1 MITVWVNNTSYHC
14 VSPSDFVSFLLN
26 LPYSCMVCYS
36 KLDASC
42 VSARDALSCR
52 CFSRKQPYDLSIEIT
67 LNPSQQHM
75 VKYQFIS
82 SRDVISLYN
91 FTYINFFNL
100 SLFRKQEKWGC
111 DLNLGPKYII
121 GIFSILIE
129 VYNYTLLYLNILKI
143 KFNILVTSVW
153 STHMPKHW

>member
-1 MITVWVNNTSYHC
+1 MIIVLVNNTSYHC
-14 VSPSDFVSFLLN
+14 VSPSDFVLFLLN
-26 LPYSCMVCYS
+26 LPYSCMLWYS

-121 GIFSILIE
+121 GIFSILI
-129 VYNYTLLYLNILKI
+129 VKYITILCYILIFWTLNLI
-143 KFNILVTSVW
+143 F
-153 STHMPKHW
+153 

>member
-1 MITVWVNNTSYHC
+1 MIIVWVNNTSYHC

-26 LPYSCMVCYS
+26 LPYSCMVWYS

-52 CFSRKQPYDLSIEIT
+52 CFSRKQPYDLGIEIT
-67 LNPSQQHM
+67 LNSSQQHM

-121 GIFSILIE
+121 GIFSILI
-129 VYNYTLLYLNILKI
+129 VKYITILCY
-143 KFNILVTSVW
+143 ILIF
-153 STHMPKHW
+153 

>member
-1 MITVWVNNTSYHC
+1 MIIVWVNNTSYHC

-26 LPYSCMVCYS
+26 LPYSCMLWYS

-52 CFSRKQPYDLSIEIT
+52 CFSRKQPYDLGIEIT
-67 LNPSQQHM
+67 LNSSQQHM

-121 GIFSILIE
+121 GIFSILI
-129 VYNYTLLYLNILKI
+129 VKYITILCY
-143 KFNILVTSVW
+143 ILIF
-153 STHMPKHW
+153 

>member
-1 MITVWVNNTSYHC
+1 MIIVSVNNTSYHC
-14 VSPSDFVSFLLN
+14 VSPSDFVLFLLN
-26 LPYSCMVCYS
+26 LPYSCMLWYS

-42 VSARDALSCR
+42 VSARDVLSCR
-52 CFSRKQPYDLSIEIT
+52 CFSRKQPYDLGIEIT

-121 GIFSILIE
+121 GIFSILI
-129 VYNYTLLYLNILKI
+129 VKYITILCY
-143 KFNILVTSVW
+143 ILIF
-153 STHMPKHW
+153 

>member
-1 MITVWVNNTSYHC
+1 MIIVSVNNTSYHC
-14 VSPSDFVSFLLN
+14 VSHSDFVLFLLN
-26 LPYSCMVCYS
+26 LPYSCMLWYS

-121 GIFSILIE
+121 GIFSILI
-129 VYNYTLLYLNILKI
+129 VKYITILCY
-143 KFNILVTSVW
+143 ILIF
-153 STHMPKHW
+153 

>member
-1 MITVWVNNTSYHC
+1 MIIVSVNNTSYHC
-14 VSPSDFVSFLLN
+14 VSPSDFVLFLLN
-26 LPYSCMVCYS
+26 LPYSCMLWYS

-100 SLFRKQEKWGC
+100 SLFRNQEKWGC

-121 GIFSILIE
+121 GIFSILI
-129 VYNYTLLYLNILKI
+129 VKYITILCY
-143 KFNILVTSVW
+143 ILIF
-153 STHMPKHW
+153 

>member
-1 MITVWVNNTSYHC
+1 MIIVSVNNTSYHC
-14 VSPSDFVSFLLN
+14 VSPSDFVLFLLN
-26 LPYSCMVCYS
+26 LPYSCMLWYS

-121 GIFSILIE
+121 GIFSILI
-129 VYNYTLLYLNILKI
+129 VKYITILCY
-143 KFNILVTSVW
+143 ILIF
-153 STHMPKHW
+153 

>member
-1 MITVWVNNTSYHC
+1 MIIVSVNNTSYHC
-14 VSPSDFVSFLLN
+14 VSPSDFVLFLLN
-26 LPYSCMVCYS
+26 LPYSCMLWYS

-42 VSARDALSCR
+42 ASARDALSCR

-91 FTYINFFNL
+91 FTYINFF
-100 SLFRKQEKWGC
+100 FTFYKTRKVRMRSQPWSQIY
-111 DLNLGPKYII
+111 NRYFQYINC
-121 GIFSILIE
+121 E
-129 VYNYTLLYLNILKI
+129 VYNYTLLYLNILKM

>member
-1 MITVWVNNTSYHC
+1 MIIVLVNNTSYHC

-26 LPYSCMVCYS
+26 LPYSCMVWYS

-121 GIFSILIE
+121 GIFSILI
-129 VYNYTLLYLNILKI
+129 VKYITILCY
-143 KFNILVTSVW
+143 ILIF
-153 STHMPKHW
+153 

>member
-1 MITVWVNNTSYHC
+1 MIIVSVNNTSYHC
-14 VSPSDFVSFLLN
+14 VSPSDFVLFLLN
-26 LPYSCMVCYS
+26 LPYSCMLWYS

-42 VSARDALSCR
+42 ASARDALSCR

-121 GIFSILIE
+121 GIFSILI
-129 VYNYTLLYLNILKI
+129 VKYITILCY
-143 KFNILVTSVW
+143 ILIF
-153 STHMPKHW
+153 

>member
-1 MITVWVNNTSYHC
+1 MIIVSVNNTSYHC
-14 VSPSDFVSFLLN
+14 VSPSDFVLFLLN
-26 LPYSCMVCYS
+26 LPYSCMLWYS
-36 KLDASC
+36 KLDPSC

-52 CFSRKQPYDLSIEIT
+52 CFSRKQPYDLGIEIT

-121 GIFSILIE
+121 GIFSILI
-129 VYNYTLLYLNILKI
+129 VKYITILCY
-143 KFNILVTSVW
+143 ILIFW
-153 STHMPKHW
+153 KWNLIF

>member
-1 MITVWVNNTSYHC
+1 MIIVSVNNTSYHC
-14 VSPSDFVSFLLN
+14 VSPSDFVLFLLN
-26 LPYSCMVCYS
+26 LPYSCMVWYS

-52 CFSRKQPYDLSIEIT
+52 CFSRKQPYDLGIEIT

-121 GIFSILIE
+121 GIFSILI
-129 VYNYTLLYLNILKI
+129 VKYITILCY
-143 KFNILVTSVW
+143 ILIFW
-153 STHMPKHW
+153 KWNLIF

>member
-1 MITVWVNNTSYHC
+1 MIIVWVNNTSYHC

-26 LPYSCMVCYS
+26 LPYSCMVWYS

-52 CFSRKQPYDLSIEIT
+52 CFSRKQPYDLGIEIT

-121 GIFSILIE
+121 GIFSILI
-129 VYNYTLLYLNILKI
+129 VKYITILCY
-143 KFNILVTSVW
+143 ILIF
-153 STHMPKHW
+153 

>member
-1 MITVWVNNTSYHC
+1 MIIVSVNNTSYHC

-26 LPYSCMVCYS
+26 LPYSCMLWYS
-36 KLDASC
+36 KLDAIC

-100 SLFRKQEKWGC
+100 SLFRKQEKWGY

-121 GIFSILIE
+121 GIFSILI
-129 VYNYTLLYLNILKI
+129 VKYITILCY
-143 KFNILVTSVW
+143 ILIF
-153 STHMPKHW
+153 